1 MFAPFAPAPSGETR
15 EQRQVRTQV
24 SVLEVT
30 RTEKSMTDERAASQ
44 GCAVIGGGPAGLIAA
59 LALAHFRVPVTL
71 VARRPATIDNR
82 TTALL
87 AGSVAA
93 LEALGIWERC
103 REHAAPLRMMR
114 IADDTRRLWRAP
126 EVRFEADEIGLPA
139 FGWNI
144 ENSRLIAALW
154 ERVIATPGLDHVD
167 AAARSIEIDDL
178 AVTVAP
184 VDGAPLRVGLAIG
197 ADGRHSLCRR
207 AAGISVAERTT
218 PQIAL
223 TYIMKHSRPHR
234 DISTEFHTE
243 HGPFTV
249 VPLTGNRSSIVCVVA
264 PRDAERLAQ
273 LSGAALDAEI
283 EQRCHSILGKVEVE
297 PGHGAFPLVVATA
310 ERVAAHRIALIG
322 EAAHVFPPI
331 GAQGLNLGLR
341 DAVTIAEVAGEVAP
355 GGDLGANAVTAQY
368 ERRRR
373 ADIGGRILAVDVLN
387 RSLLSDLL
395 PVQGLRGLGL
405 YALDRVGILRR
416 ALMREGV
423 APTAATPALMRTPD
437 LAAPPMA

>member
-1 MFAPFAPAPSGETR
+1 LPVV
-15 EQRQVRTQV
+15 Q
-24 SVLEVT
+24 VT
-30 RTEKSMTDERAASQ
+30 RAETSMTDERALSQ

-59 LALAHFRVPVTL
+59 LALAHFKVPATV

-93 LEALGIWERC
+93 LEALGVWEAC
-103 REHAAPLRMMR
+103 RPHAAPLRVMR

-126 EVRFEADEIGLPA
+126 EVRFEAEEIGLPA

-144 ENSRLIAALW
+144 ENSRLVAALW
-154 ERVIATPGLDHVD
+154 DRVATTPGLDHVD
-167 AAARSIEIDDL
+167 APAQSIEIDGSG
-178 AVTVAP
+178 VTVIPA
-184 VDGAPLRVGLAIG
+184 DGAPLKVALAIG

-207 AAGISVAERTT
+207 AAGIAMTERTT
-218 PQIAL
+218 PQTAL
-223 TYIMKHSRPHR
+223 TYIMSHSRPHH

-249 VPLTGNRSSIVCVVA
+249 VPLPGNRSSIVCVVA
-264 PRDAERLAQ
+264 PREAERLAQ
-273 LSGAALDAEI
+273 LGGAALDAEI
-283 EQRCHSILGKVEVE
+283 ERRCHSILGKVEVE
-297 PGHGAFPLVVATA
+297 PGHGAFPLMVATA
-310 ERVAAHRIALIG
+310 ERAAADRVALIG

-341 DAVTIAEVAGEVAP
+341 DAVIIAEIAGEVAP
-355 GGDLGANAVTAQY
+355 GGDLGAEAVTAEY

-373 ADIGGRILAVDVLN
+373 ADIGGRILAVDILN

-423 APTAATPALMRTPD
+423 APSVATPALMRPPET
-437 LAAPPMA
+437 AAATVT